1 MFRFTWTRTTRY
13 GNVLRGK
20 HRNPSPC
27 LLSSSTNRMSD
38 TYFIYSLFWKYYC
51 YSQLFS
57 TAWGTF
63 YSGSLDTT
71 VEGCIK
77 ACINHSKRW
86 WIQVVC
92 FTIWNKPS
100 DICLSLVKILFS
112 HFSFNLSSQLLEQAW
127 QELWQRN
134 TDKISI
140 KYDWIKTEMKEWRC
154 TLWSIYLNVKGTS
167 LPLLSLKLF

>member
-1 MFRFTWTRTTRY
+1 
-13 GNVLRGK
+13 
-20 HRNPSPC
+20 
-27 LLSSSTNRMSD
+27 MSD
-38 TYFIYSLFWKYYC
+38 TYFNYSLFWKYYC

-57 TAWGTF
+57 IGWHTFCSVVWVPLWNQTEGSINAW
-63 YSGSLDTT
+63 
-71 VEGCIK
+71 IK
-77 ACINHSKRW
+77 CSKRW

-92 FTIWNKPS
+92 FTIWNKLS

-112 HFSFNLSSQLLEQAW
+112 HFPSNLSSLLLKHAW

-140 KYDWIKTEMKEWRC
+140 KYDWIIKEMKEWSC

-167 LPLLSLKLF
+167 LPLVSLKLF